1 MAKFLNTRGRAKL
14 AIAVCDRCHE
24 KVAYSE
30 LRQDGNNP
38 GIKVCSKR
46 ACFDEFDLWRLPP
59 RQPEDIT
66 LRHPR
71 PDTKI
76 GILDVFLVSEYE
88 ESYLMTED
96 SNFLVLQELEGL

>member
-14 AIAVCDRCHE
+14 AIGICSRCST
-24 KVAYSE
+24 KVPYDE
-30 LRQDGNNP
+30 LREDGNAR
-38 GIKVCSKR
+38 GLLVCKDR
-46 ACFDEFDLWRLPP
+46 GCWDRKDPWREPP